1 MIPEPDYNEDETNKN
16 NNSIKT
22 TTSSSSI
29 IRQVRSGSPNM
40 NNSNSMHLPHFD
52 EEGLVIPRKPQ
63 NPCIES
69 SERKS
74 LHKEML
80 WNQKVGKNVLDTK
93 NELEKVMAKRKDE
106 AKKKELDK
114 EKLSRRSSLERRLEE
129 QQLKIKLQE
138 ECANQS
144 PNTSASSSPDKQE
157 SEFLKIYSK
166 VKCATNNDNNNDDNS
181 LQKSSTPMA
190 SKS

>member
-1 MIPEPDYNEDETNKN
+1 
-16 NNSIKT
+16 
-22 TTSSSSI
+22 
-29 IRQVRSGSPNM
+29 
-40 NNSNSMHLPHFD
+40 
-52 EEGLVIPRKPQ
+52 
-63 NPCIES
+63 
-69 SERKS
+69 
-74 LHKEML
+74 
-80 WNQKVGKNVLDTK
+80 
-93 NELEKVMAKRKDE
+93 MAKRKDE

-144 PNTSASSSPDKQE
+144 PNTSAASSPDKQE

>member
-1 MIPEPDYNEDETNKN
+1 MMKDLLYHENHTILTSNQAREKIY
-16 NNSIKT
+16 IKRCFG
-22 TTSSSSI
+22 I
-29 IRQVRSGSPNM
+29 KKI
-40 NNSNSMHLPHFD
+40 
-52 EEGLVIPRKPQ
+52 
-63 NPCIES
+63 
-69 SERKS
+69 
-74 LHKEML
+74 
-80 WNQKVGKNVLDTK
+80 GKNVLDTK